1 MIADDSFLIE
11 YKERIDA
18 GEIIAGRE
26 LRKELKNLV
35 EDLKND
41 EYYYDRKDAL
51 LRIDFIENCIRL
63 TKSPFYGKPMEL
75 MLWQKAFIEALYSF
89 KMQKDLKDR
98 GKVIDRFK
106 KALLMISRKN
116 GKSETLSAIAN
127 SEFITG
133 MPGADI
139 VCSSNDDSQASIAYD
154 AIDAMRR
161 LYDPRDVDSKKNQR
175 FILNKVSNT
184 RVWKISEKTQSFERR
199 LTRSSDR

>member
-1 MIADDSFLIE
+1 MTADDSYLIE

-75 MLWQKAFIEALYSF
+75 MLWQKAFIETLYSF
-89 KMQKDLKDR
+89 KMRRESNER

-106 KALLMISRKN
+106 KALHFQSKSCMIN
-116 GKSETLSAIAN
+116 VY
-127 SEFITG
+127 ITKTAQKMQG
-133 MPGADI
+133 F
-139 VCSSNDDSQASIAYD
+139 
-154 AIDAMRR
+154 
-161 LYDPRDVDSKKNQR
+161 DVKKEC
-175 FILNKVSNT
+175 T
-184 RVWKISEKTQSFERR
+184 T
-199 LTRSSDR
+199 